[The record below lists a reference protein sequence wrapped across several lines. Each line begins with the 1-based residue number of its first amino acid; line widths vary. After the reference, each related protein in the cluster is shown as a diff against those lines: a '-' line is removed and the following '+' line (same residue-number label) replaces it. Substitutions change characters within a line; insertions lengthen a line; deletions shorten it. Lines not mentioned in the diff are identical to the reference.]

1 MRILLIRH
9 GQSEGNIKKVFCGK
23 IDFPLTEK
31 GKEQGAV
38 ACEYIYANYKVCAI
52 YASEL
57 TRARQTV
64 KRLSELTGIPVSIKP
79 QFNELFGGKWEN
91 ETVPYI
97 AEHYPEDF
105 KVWEEN
111 VGEARPTGGESFKE
125 LADRAFKGLRT
136 VVEECGEKDGVAVV
150 ATHGGVIR
158 TIQCLLS
165 GLPLSEMKNIPW
177 VNNSSITEIKYADG
191 KFVLGKIGYDE
202 FLGEKRTAMFMGL

>member
-9 GQSEGNIKKVFCGK
+9 GQSEGNVKKVFCGK

-125 LADRAFKGLRT
+125 LEDRAFKGLRA

-177 VNNSSITEIKYADG
+177 VNNSSITEIKYADE
-191 KFVLGKIGYDE
+191 KFVLGEIGYDE

>member
-23 IDFPLTEK
+23 IDFPPTEK

-125 LADRAFKGLRT
+125 LADRAFKGLRA

>member
-1 MRILLIRH
+1 M
-9 GQSEGNIKKVFCGK
+9 
-23 IDFPLTEK
+23 
-31 GKEQGAV
+31 
-38 ACEYIYANYKVCAI
+38 
-52 YASEL
+52 
-57 TRARQTV
+57 
-64 KRLSELTGIPVSIKP
+64 SIKP

-105 KVWEEN
+105 KMWEEN

-125 LADRAFKGLRT
+125 LADRAFKGLRA

-158 TIQCLLS
+158 TIQSLLS
-165 GLPLSEMKNIPW
+165 GLPLSEMKNVPW

>member
-23 IDFPLTEK
+23 VDFPLTEK

-64 KRLSELTGIPVSIKP
+64 KRLSELSGIPVSVKP

-125 LADRAFKGLRT
+125 LADRTFKGLRA